1 MLFNAY
7 KPGGSGLRVFAEIIV
22 KSTPIYTYRQQLT
35 REFNS
40 FSSLPES
47 CVNNIPTSRAHHELL
62 AEVIMQQP
70 NDYYTQTESELL
82 QLEASGLH
90 LPAYQLQSDS
100 FQQQQQQHQHQHQH
114 QPQQQ
119 HQQQQQQ
126 QQQHQ
131 QHHHQQFQQHPPR
144 NTDHSTPP
152 SSSNATPTPT
162 TSHADP
168 ASSSSNGGGS
178 NSTTPA
184 HFVAPTQRQRHCQP
198 PTNLSLSSVTSTLR
212 ANYKTASYLH
222 NHHQQ
227 LDFQRNSQSDDDSG
241 CALEE
246 YTWVPPG
253 LRPDQHYFPLPP
265 PPLLPRPLPL
275 PSSSSSSSSWSSSSS
290 SSSSSSP

>member
-1 MLFNAY
+1 MKYVYAHL
-7 KPGGSGLRVFAEIIV
+7 I
-22 KSTPIYTYRQQLT
+22 PIQFRLT

-40 FSSLPES
+40 FSSLSES

-70 NDYYTQTESELL
+70 NDYYTQTE
-82 QLEASGLH
+82 
-90 LPAYQLQSDS
+90 
-100 FQQQQQQHQHQHQH
+100 
-114 QPQQQ
+114 
-119 HQQQQQQ
+119 
-126 QQQHQ
+126 
-131 QHHHQQFQQHPPR
+131 
-144 NTDHSTPP
+144 N
-152 SSSNATPTPT
+152 
-162 TSHADP
+162 P

-184 HFVAPTQRQRHCQP
+184 HFVAPMQRQRHCQP

-253 LRPDQHYFPLPP
+253 LRPDQHYFPPPP
-265 PPLLPRPLPL
+265 PPLPTRPLRL
-275 PSSSSSSSSWSSSSS
+275 PSSSSSSSSSWSSPPP
-290 SSSSSSP
+290 SP